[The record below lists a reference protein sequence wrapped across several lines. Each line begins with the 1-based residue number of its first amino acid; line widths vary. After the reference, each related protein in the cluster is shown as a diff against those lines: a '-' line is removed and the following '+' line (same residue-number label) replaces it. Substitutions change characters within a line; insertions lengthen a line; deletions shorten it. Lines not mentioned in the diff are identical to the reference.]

1 MLPSIA
7 RGSLMSS
14 LPDKLFRD
22 RDALISGRLGRW
34 LVVIVALGLGA
45 FLVFAQTSTEQEE
58 SLNHLAGFGLLAL
71 GALALLYALLCE
83 FLIAREGRVSPE
95 EWERQEVER
104 RIHEGI
110 EQAAKMQALFGASS
124 QPDTR

>member
-1 MLPSIA
+1 
-7 RGSLMSS
+7 MSA
-14 LPDKLFRD
+14 LLDKLFRD
-22 RDALISGRLGRW
+22 RDALVSGRLGRW

-58 SLNHLAGFGLLAL
+58 SLNHLAGLGLLAL

-83 FLIAREGRVSPE
+83 FLIAREGRIAPE
-95 EWERQEVER
+95 KWDRQEEER
-104 RIHEGI
+104 RVREGI
-110 EQAAKMQALFGASS
+110 EQAAKIRSLYGVSS